1 MKKKLIIIFMVV
13 LAICWGGRFYILNK
27 NVDVPIVQ
35 VFAKGEQVA
44 VEKDFFDY
52 AKESMDGYTVTVLDA
67 ELLSVQDFLKKYD
80 AMEQAENLGIFT
92 DYIYTVHVSIANEHN
107 PYTNEK
113 GIPACRYLLQG
124 VNYTLSFE
132 DTCYQIA
139 NPDMPGS
146 SFSLREGTSMEMI
159 LTFDVMSKI
168 TSIEHLSDDIPK
180 LVITLYPHKKMIK
193 LY

>member
-1 MKKKLIIIFMVV
+1 
-13 LAICWGGRFYILNK
+13 
-27 NVDVPIVQ
+27 
-35 VFAKGEQVA
+35 
-44 VEKDFFDY
+44 
-52 AKESMDGYTVTVLDA
+52 
-67 ELLSVQDFLKKYD
+67 
-80 AMEQAENLGIFT
+80 MEQAENLEELDPFT

-124 VNYTLSFE
+124 VDYTLSLN
-132 DTCYQIA
+132 DTFYQIA

-159 LTFDVMSKI
+159 LTFDVMSKT
-168 TSIEHLSDDIPK
+168 TSIKHLSDDIPK
-180 LVITLYPHKKMIK
+180 LMITLYPHKKMIK